1 MMHAS
6 VLRYFRE
13 VAERGSIRKAADA
26 LYIASSAVNRQILK
40 LEDEI
45 GVPLFERLPT
55 GVRLTS
61 AGELLLRHVRDT
73 LNEFDRVRSEID
85 DLRGLKTGLVRVASL
100 IGLMAEFLPRMMV
113 DFHRRYPGLNFQL
126 NSYGPEQIIEELAA
140 GRADIGLNF
149 TDVGSGG
156 FTQLADAPAPQGAL
170 VVADHPL
177 AGRDRV
183 SLVDCA
189 NYPLLLW
196 SEAGPLAPYLR
207 SALKANEI
215 VATPRALCNSL
226 DAIKHLLRAD
236 MGVALFSRF
245 GFESDIAAGEIVHVP
260 FSEPFLADRR
270 VGVFIP
276 ANRKLA
282 IGAAMF
288 AEHLRTGFETM
299 AKTGRPTHG
308 SR

>member
-26 LYIASSAVNRQILK
+26 LYVASSAVNRQILK

-61 AGELLLRHVRDT
+61 AGELLLRHIRDT
-73 LNEFDRVRSEID
+73 LNDFERIRSEID
-85 DLRGLKTGLVRVASL
+85 DLRGLKTGIVRVASL
-100 IGLMAEFLPRMMV
+100 VGLLAEFLPRLV
-113 DFHRRYPGLNFQL
+113 TDFHRLYPGMNFQL
-126 NSYGPEQIIEELAA
+126 NGCGPEKIVEEVAA

-149 TDVGSGG
+149 TDVGYGG
-156 FTQLADAPAPQGAL
+156 FTLLADAPAPQGAL
-170 VVADHPL
+170 VKADHPL
-177 AGRDRV
+177 ADQDSV
-183 SLVDCA
+183 TLVDCA
-189 NYPLLLW
+189 QYPLILW

-207 SALKANEI
+207 SALKAHDI
-215 VATPRALCNSL
+215 VATPRALCDSL
-226 DAIKHLLRAD
+226 DAVKHLLRAD
-236 MGVALFSRF
+236 MGVALFARF
-245 GFESDIAAGEIVHVP
+245 GFEREIAAGEIVHVP

-270 VGVFIP
+270 VGVFVP

-282 IGAAMF
+282 TGPAMF
-288 AEHLRTGFETM
+288 AEHLRTGFQAM
-299 AKTGRPTHG
+299 AEAKGIK
-308 SR
+308 